1 MPHSPSVSIHRTL
14 RKFLP
19 PSLVEA
25 SARATGAF
33 QRVRKVDA
41 YALVWS
47 LILGFSA
54 GKVRTIAGLRR
65 VYERVSRTT
74 LEESSFYC
82 RFTPALVRLLRQ
94 LLDGVLQQSWGLSR
108 PASGRLRQFRD
119 ILVTD
124 STVIRL
130 HELLAK
136 AFPACRTN
144 HTQAALKVHLVMCA
158 AGAGKQS
165 VKVTAERCHDR
176 RALVLGPWARGKLL
190 LFDLG
195 YFDFRLF
202 RRLDELGGYFVSRLK
217 RSSNPTI
224 VAQNRL
230 WRGRSVAVVGE
241 RIWDVVDRLQ
251 REELDVTVQVRS
263 RHRAYAGRRSSEL
276 RTFRVVG
283 VRDEASG
290 EYHLYITNI
299 DVEVLPPTDIAR
311 VYAVRWEV
319 ELLFKELKS
328 HYRLDQIPSRKRHV
342 VEAMLYAALLSLA
355 ASRALLHAL
364 RSAVRAGFV
373 LPARRWSVLL
383 SQHAHE
389 LLAVVVAG
397 REDPALLELLLHEAP
412 DPNRRRPHLLQ
423 SVERGTHV
431 YRAPGNSASSRHATA

>member
-65 VYERVSRTT
+65 VYDACVADHAGGE
-74 LEESSFYC
+74 
-82 RFTPALVRLLRQ
+82 Q
-94 LLDGVLQQSWGLSR
+94 LLL
-108 PASGRLRQFRD
+108 P
-119 ILVTD
+119 
-124 STVIRL
+124 
-130 HELLAK
+130 
-136 AFPACRTN
+136 
-144 HTQAALKVHLVMCA
+144 VH
-158 AGAGKQS
+158 AGAGE
-165 VKVTAERCHDR
+165 AAPAAARR
-176 RALVLGPWARGKLL
+176 RAPAVLGAEPA
-190 LFDLG
+190 
-195 YFDFRLF
+195 
-202 RRLDELGGYFVSRLK
+202 
-217 RSSNPTI
+217 
-224 VAQNRL
+224 RL

-251 REELDVTVQVRS
+251 REELDVTVHVRS
-263 RHRAYAGRRSSEL
+263 RHRVYAGRHSSEV

-299 DVEVLPPTDIAR
+299 GVEALQPADIAR

-328 HYRLDQIPSRKRHV
+328 HYRLDQIPSRKRDV

-364 RSAVRAGFV
+364 RSAVRPGFL

-383 SQHAHE
+383 NQHAYD

-397 REDPALLELLLHEAP
+397 RDDPALLDLLLHEAP
-412 DPNRRRPHLLQ
+412 DPNRRRLHLLQ
-423 SVERGTHV
+423 SVERGTHA
-431 YRAPGNSASSRHATA
+431 YRAPKNSASSRHAAA

>member
-1 MPHSPSVSIHRTL
+1 MPRSPSVPIHRTL

-19 PSLVEA
+19 PALVEA

-108 PASGRLRQFRD
+108 PQFRD
-119 ILVTD
+119 ILIAD

-144 HTQAALKVHLVMCA
+144 HTRAAAKVHVVMCV
-158 AGAGKQS
+158 AGAGKQT
-165 VKVTAERCHDR
+165 VKVTAERRHDR

-202 RRLDELGGYFVSRLK
+202 RRLDEIRGYFVSRLK
-217 RSSNPTI
+217 RSSNPVI
-224 VAQNRL
+224 VAQNRR
-230 WRGRSVAVVGE
+230 WRGRSVAVVGQC
-241 RIWDVVDRLQ
+241 IWDVVDRLQ

-263 RHRAYAGRRSSEL
+263 RHRVYAGRCSSEV

-299 DVEVLPPTDIAR
+299 GVEALQPADIAR

-328 HYRLDQIPSRKRHV
+328 HYRLDQIPSRKRAV

-364 RSAVRAGFV
+364 RSAVRPGFL
-373 LPARRWSVLL
+373 LPARRWSVLM
-383 SQHAHE
+383 SQHATD
-389 LLAVVVAG
+389 LLAVVIEG
-397 REDPALLELLLHEAP
+397 RDDPVLLDLLLHEAP
-412 DPNRRRPHLLQ
+412 DPNRRRLHLLQ
-423 SVERGTHV
+423 SVERRAHA
-431 YRAPGNSASSRHATA
+431 YRAPGNSASSRRAAA